1 MSAADVVTLFRE
13 LGFPAAVAI
22 FVLWRLE
29 ARLKEIADK
38 LGTVAGSMNTLI
50 RIGDETN
57 RTLEKS
63 PPPFPLSPPGRSD
76 RGG

>member
-1 MSAADVVTLFRE
+1 MSGAEVVTLFRE

-22 FVLWRLE
+22 FVLWRLDS
-29 ARLKEIADK
+29 RLKEIAEK
-38 LGTVAGSMNTLI
+38 LVAVHLAMATLI